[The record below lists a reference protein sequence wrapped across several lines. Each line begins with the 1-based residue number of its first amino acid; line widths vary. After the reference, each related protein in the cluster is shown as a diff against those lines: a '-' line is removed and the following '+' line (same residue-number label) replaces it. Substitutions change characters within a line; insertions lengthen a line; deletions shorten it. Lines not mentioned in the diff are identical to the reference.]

1 MTKYENRAHY
11 VYEYSNGSFRDH
23 VAVWNEATH
32 PYVTN
37 EQWNKMLDGE
47 EVEGTDG
54 SFYGIDDDPVD
65 RW

>member
-37 EQWNKMLDGE
+37 E
-47 EVEGTDG
+47 
-54 SFYGIDDDPVD
+54 
-65 RW
+65 